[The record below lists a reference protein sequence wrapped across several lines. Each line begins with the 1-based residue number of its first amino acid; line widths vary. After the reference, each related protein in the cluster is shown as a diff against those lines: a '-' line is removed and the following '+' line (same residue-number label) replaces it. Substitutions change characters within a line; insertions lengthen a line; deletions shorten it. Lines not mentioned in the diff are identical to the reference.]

1 LLAAALLVPFPSQTS
16 LTSAM
21 RLILGIVLSLGTV
34 FDLSSG
40 SPFNATKTPLPTL
53 PFPRK
58 PAKDQSPSQSCPK
71 SQIQPSFPEPGHHP
85 WTHPP
90 HCELVSPAG
99 DELCVFTDAN
109 YHGGQGLSI
118 VARPEVVKNLLGD
131 RMFQRGRYDTPRGM
145 GEVGG
150 GGEGREGKVK
160 YEALERPG
168 MGVGLF
174 VKSGQSYEA
183 GEVILVDYPT
193 LMLPAEGFEG
203 ADLGVLEGLA
213 WKGLLQLPEGGRG
226 LTRGLARSKKGWA
239 IVDEIVDVVD
249 TNAFAHEKGG
259 AVHNIIFPLAA
270 VST

>member
-1 LLAAALLVPFPSQTS
+1 
-16 LTSAM
+16 M
-21 RLILGIVLSLGTV
+21 V
-34 FDLSSG
+34 FELSSAC
-40 SPFNATKTPLPTL
+40 PFNGATIKSLPLLPPVPKKTGKGH
-53 PFPRK
+53 K
-58 PAKDQSPSQSCPK
+58 PPQAPPSCPK

-90 HCELVSPAG
+90 HCEIVSPAG
-99 DELCVFTDAN
+99 DKLCVFTDAN
-109 YHGGQGLSI
+109 YYGGQGLSI
-118 VARPEVVKNLLGD
+118 VARPEVVKTLLGEEG
-131 RMFQRGRYDTPRGM
+131 MFLSGRGRYESKGR
-145 GEVGG
+145 
-150 GGEGREGKVK
+150 GEGEVK

-226 LTRGLARSKKGWA
+226 LTRGLARSKKGWG

-249 TNAFAHEKGG
+249 TNAFAHGKGG